1 MIIIA
6 ALMKNIIQNKQ
17 LFGIVFWLWF
27 SFILII
33 SLIPNIFPMEIS
45 VEEQKTIRLDYL
57 FHFIAYGILGL
68 FFLLW
73 KSDKE
78 FRLPVKTIWIF
89 LIGGFLLASL
99 SELSQLFI
107 PGRSFN
113 PYDFISNNLG
123 VLAGGLLPRRL
134 LRKLF

>member
-6 ALMKNIIQNKQ
+6 GQMKNFIQNKKI
-17 LFGIVFWLWF
+17 FGIVFWLWF

-57 FHFIAYGILGL
+57 FHFVAYGMLGL

-73 KSDKE
+73 KSDIE
-78 FRLPVKTIWIF
+78 FRLQRKTLWLF